1 VHYVVGEAV
10 DMTQKSRKEKAVE
23 GEQHRRL
30 KRVKKT
36 QKKKKKLVFLK
47 SVGEERNSLIIF
59 VTRNFQKAF

>member
-1 VHYVVGEAV
+1 
-10 DMTQKSRKEKAVE
+10 MTQKSRKEKAVD
-23 GEQHRRL
+23 GEQHRRV